1 LSTSLK
7 ILGLDESPTE
17 NDLIKCLRQEI
28 AKWACIVEH
37 SECLLKAKFKLEQH
51 LEHPELYK

>member
-1 LSTSLK
+1 LSTSLE
-7 ILGLDESPTE
+7 ILGFDERPME
-17 NDLIKCLRQEI
+17 NDLTKCLRQEI

-51 LEHPELYK
+51 LAHPKIHK